1 MEELKQLLR
10 SFSKEVKGEKRD
22 YINEVAQLVQ
32 TNSEPGVFNQAFKKW
47 VVASVANLYEK
58 EKNTN
63 SSCLILCGGQGT
75 GKTSFWSLLFSPYE
89 CFLGHVSLRDKDSLI
104 LLTDSFLVI
113 LDEQFETIKK
123 DQKWERLEALIRMP
137 QVRVRKHYQKEA
149 KIYDRI
155 ANFCGTTNL
164 PKEELEG
171 RSKGVFIPFELTA
184 AIDIEALMKITM
196 RKMWGQAYH
205 LYESGFSYA
214 VDHGE

>member
-1 MEELKQLLR
+1 MEALKQLIKD
-10 SFSKEVKGEKRD
+10 FSKEVKADKRD
-22 YINEVAQLVQ
+22 YINEVAQLVE
-32 TNSEPGVFNQAFKKW
+32 TNSEPGAFNQAFKKW

-63 SSCLILCGGQGT
+63 SRCLILCGGQGMR
-75 GKTSFWSLLFSPYE
+75 KTSFWSLLFSPYE
-89 CFLGHVSLRDKDSLI
+89 CFLGHVSLSSKDSLI

-123 DQKWERLEALIRMP
+123 DEKWERLEALIRMP
-137 QVRVRKHYQKEA
+137 QVRVRKYYQKEA
-149 KIYDRI
+149 KVYDRI

-171 RSKGVFIPFELTA
+171 RSKDVFIPFELTA
-184 AIDIEALMKITM
+184 AIKIGALKKITM
-196 RKMWGQAYH
+196 RKMWGQAYN
-205 LYESGFSYA
+205 LYESGFAYD